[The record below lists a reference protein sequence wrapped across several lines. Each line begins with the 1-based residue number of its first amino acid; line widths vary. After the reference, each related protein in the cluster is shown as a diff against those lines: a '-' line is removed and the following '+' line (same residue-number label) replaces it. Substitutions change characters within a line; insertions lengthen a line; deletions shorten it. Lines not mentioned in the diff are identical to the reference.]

1 MAKGDTFMFGRLQKH
16 LLRLSLLGLA
26 MVIPTGLRAAEIPTV
41 EVSGKIRWVY
51 DYEQGKR
58 LARQNGKPMFVVF
71 RCER

>member
-1 MAKGDTFMFGRLQKH
+1 MVGRLQKH
-16 LLRLSLLGLA
+16 LFQLLLLGSA
-26 MVIPTGLRAAEIPTV
+26 MVIFTGLRAAEIPPV

-51 DYEQGKR
+51 DYEQGKQ

>member
-1 MAKGDTFMFGRLQKH
+1 MTDRWVKKIFRLV
-16 LLRLSLLGLA
+16 LLAAAGGIAPGLEGA
-26 MVIPTGLRAAEIPTV
+26 DIPAV

-51 DYEQGKR
+51 DYEQGKQ